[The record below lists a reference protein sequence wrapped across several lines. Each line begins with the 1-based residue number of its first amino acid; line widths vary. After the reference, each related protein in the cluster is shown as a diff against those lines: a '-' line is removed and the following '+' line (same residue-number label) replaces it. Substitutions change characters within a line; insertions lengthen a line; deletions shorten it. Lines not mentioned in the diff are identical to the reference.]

1 MKKLFLIGLLLSSQV
16 ATAGIFSKSP
26 AKSAEEAAAAA
37 MPAVTIFVDA
47 TWGFRKQ
54 GAANSLSDA
63 HRAFYTRGYHVVSVQ
78 PYIENADLV
87 GFFVTYERNR

>member
-1 MKKLFLIGLLLSSQV
+1 MKKIALLALLLASQM
-16 ATAGIFSKSP
+16 ASAGIFSKSP

-54 GAANSLSDA
+54 GAANGLSEA
-63 HRAFYTRGYHVVSVQ
+63 HAAFYARGYHVVSVE
-78 PYIENADLV
+78 PHIENADLV